1 MDIGITT
8 AITCH
13 GTRARGMSR
22 AGPVLAGVVAACC
35 MAAPAAATE
44 WGASAGGGL
53 AYSDNFTRTPDG
65 QSISVALADVSAQF
79 LDIGRTYDVD
89 MEAAL
94 IFRDYFDSAYQS
106 DTLPQF
112 RGEANWAPIPERLA
126 WTVRENFG
134 QVALTPADSLQP
146 SDRQDVSIFSTGPAI
161 SLPMGRRWNF
171 QLAGLFSDVY
181 YENDDFDN
189 NRLTGTMTVER
200 EISRN
205 QNAYIRGFTGRTEFK
220 DEQFGG
226 YDIHGLFLGY
236 NGQGTRTGVTAEVG
250 TEELHDRG
258 EVNDAVYV
266 SLDIDRRLSQR
277 VNASLRYISRY
288 AGAAEIFSLDQDLEP
303 QLGGTTNIQVS
314 GDPIAQD
321 RASFEVNWEGLRSS
335 AGFMTMWSTENSD
348 STALPDREI
357 YGLSVRAGRRL
368 SSSTRIGANAYFL
381 REERRGVVDESQD
394 DYAMSLEFEWRIG
407 EKTSLLTQIERY
419 SRTNSPGDYDE
430 NRIVV
435 LLRYTP
441 RAISNNLP
449 SFFERRLDRRFVIGE
464 PEREE

>member
-1 MDIGITT
+1 MR
-8 AITCH
+8 
-13 GTRARGMSR
+13 RAR
-22 AGPVLAGVVAACC
+22 PILAGVVAACC
-35 MAAPAAATE
+35 AATPAAASE
-44 WGASAGGGL
+44 WGASVGGGF

-65 QSISVALADVSAQF
+65 ESISVGLADVAVQY

-94 IFRDYFDSAYQS
+94 IFREYFDSAYKS

-112 RGEANWAPIPERLA
+112 RGEANWAPIPERLT

-146 SDRQDVSIFSTGPAI
+146 SDRQDVSVFSTGPAI

-181 YENDDFDN
+181 YEDDDFDN

-205 QNAYIRGFTGRTEFK
+205 QNAYIRGFTARTDFK
-220 DEQFGG
+220 DELFGG

-250 TEELHDRG
+250 AEELHDRG
-258 EVNDAVYV
+258 EVNDAVYI
-266 SLDIDRRLSQR
+266 SLDIDRQLSQR

-314 GDPIAQD
+314 GDPISQD
-321 RASFEVNWEGLRSS
+321 RTSLEVNWEGLRSE
-335 AGFMTMWSTENSD
+335 AGIMGMWSTED
-348 STALPDREI
+348 TEATALPDREI
-357 YGLSVRAGRRL
+357 YGFSVRAGRRL
-368 SSSTRIGANAYFL
+368 STTMRIGANAYFL
-381 REERRGVVDESQD
+381 REKRSGVVEESQD
-394 DYAMSLEFEWRIG
+394 DFALSLEAEWRFG
-407 EKTSLLTQIERY
+407 EKTTLLTQLERY
-419 SRTNSPGDYDE
+419 SRSNSPGNYDE

-441 RAISNNLP
+441 RAITNNLP
-449 SFFERRLDRRFVIGE
+449 SFFERRLDRRFSIGE
-464 PEREE
+464 PERAE